1 MTNLTDVINKG
12 DYKMD
17 IYEFAMQMEKDG
29 EKYYRDSAQKINN
42 AGLKNILCMLAD
54 AEVKHYNILQKM
66 KENEKIHMPDTQLL
80 SNVKNIFIQM
90 KEEKDTFGV
99 NISQIDLYKKAQDI
113 EKKSKEF
120 YLEKAEEVKDSSRR
134 ELFLKIAEE
143 EKKHY
148 SILEN
153 IINFVSRPQNWLENA
168 EWFHL
173 EEY

>member
-1 MTNLTDVINKG
+1 
-12 DYKMD
+12 MD

-29 EKYYRDSAQKINN
+29 EKYYRDSAQKVNN
-42 AGLKNILCMLAD
+42 TGLKNILCILAD
-54 AEVKHYNILQKM
+54 AEAKHYDILQKM
-66 KENEKIHMPDTQLL
+66 KQNETIHPPDTQIL

-90 KEEKDTFGV
+90 NENKDTFGV

-120 YLEKAEEVKDSSRR
+120 YLEKAEDAKDPSQR
-134 ELFLKIAEE
+134 EIFLKIAEE

-153 IINFVSRPQNWLENA
+153 IINFVSRPLNWLENA
-168 EWFHL
+168 EWYHL